1 MSGHNK
7 WSSIKHRKAA
17 QDSKRQAVFNKIIRE
32 IVVAAR
38 EGGGDVRTNATLA
51 GLCDKSRQ
59 AGMPKETMER
69 AIARGSGAQ
78 SGENYERLSYEGRG
92 PSGVALIITALTDN
106 KNRTVADIR
115 AIFTRN
121 SATLEANGAV
131 TWMFERKALL
141 VIGKADTAPDSVME
155 EDALME
161 ACMEAGAEDF
171 KSDGENAEVFAD
183 PGDMVTVRDWFKA
196 SGKYKIEDSD
206 LAMVAKETVE
216 ITEEDVAKK
225 VIRLIDALEDLDD
238 VQKVYSNW
246 SMSDELAEK
255 VMG

>member
-38 EGGGDVRTNATLA
+38 EGGGDVKTNAALA

-78 SGENYERLSYEGRG
+78 GGENYERLTYEGRG
-92 PSGVALIITALTDN
+92 PNGVALIITTLTDN

-121 SATLEANGAV
+121 NATLEANGAV
-131 TWMFERKALL
+131 TWMFERKTLL
-141 VIGKADTAPDSVME
+141 TIVKADSAPDSVMA

-161 ACMEAGAEDF
+161 ACMEAGADDF
-171 KSDGENAEVFAD
+171 KTDGEIAEVFAD
-183 PGDMVTVRDWFKA
+183 PADMVAVRTWFNEN
-196 SGKYKIEDSD
+196 SSYKVEDSD
-206 LAMVAKETVE
+206 LAMVAKELVE

-246 SMSDELAEK
+246 TMSDEVAEK